1 MIAEL
6 KVGPQVAADG
16 SQVTG
21 RATKDASVVTVDGHG
36 KYLEALLRGNTYILG
51 VSGATATVYAGAAA
65 GTPLLA
71 IHNPSNSGK
80 VLNVL
85 GLYIS
90 NRVAPSAAGVATFGI
105 YGGPSA
111 QPTGTQTV
119 PRNMLTLTQ
128 SGSIAIGFANAAL
141 TGSTALNYLASPF
154 AYYWATAA
162 GAVDICS
169 YCDLAG
175 MFIVAPGNQLAIGA
189 SAALTSA
196 TWDVSW
202 VWEELAQ

>member
-21 RATKDASVVTVDGHG
+21 RATKDASIVTVNGHG

-51 VSGATATVYAGAAA
+51 VSGATPVVYAGAAA

-71 IHNPSNSGK
+71 IHNPTGSGK
-80 VLNVL
+80 VLSLL
-85 GLYIS
+85 GLFIA
-90 NRVAPSAAGVATFGI
+90 NRAAASAAGVVTFGI

-119 PRNMLTLTQ
+119 PRNLLTMTQ

-141 TGSTALNYLASPF
+141 TGSTALSYLASPF

-162 GAVDICS
+162 GAVDINNFF
-169 YCDLAG
+169 DLSG
-175 MFIVAPGNQLAIGA
+175 MFIVAPGNQLTIGA